1 MSAIPVREVTM
12 RKSNI
17 SILPRSLTPVLLVIS
32 VVLAVAWSA
41 QASSEPTPGPAIWKV
56 EGGDAELYLF
66 GTFHLLPT
74 DLEWRNETISAALAA
89 SDTLVLEADT
99 SDEAMLGGLIQQY
112 ALNPEGKTLRSYFT
126 VEEAD
131 RIDAAIEP
139 WGMSVDGAASLKP
152 WFVSLQVG
160 LTAMFSLGFEPDS
173 GVEEILLKNAKEA
186 SRSLDYLES
195 GEAGIRALA
204 DHPDDVQANILLS
217 SIEDLVR
224 IEEMMAQMIDA
235 WSQGDIAA
243 VADIM
248 NASMARTPELVEAVL
263 YKRNRNWIGPLKK
276 MLESDGTY
284 FVAVGA
290 GHLAGNDNVIELL
303 EAEGYKLVRQ

>member
-1 MSAIPVREVTM
+1 MQT
-12 RKSNI
+12 SNV
-17 SILPRSLTPVLLVIS
+17 SVLPRFLTPFL
-32 VVLAVAWSA
+32 LAVSVALALAWSA

-56 EGGDAELYLF
+56 EGGEAELYLF

-74 DLEWRNETISAALAA
+74 ELEWRNEAINAALAA

-99 SDEAMLGGLIQQY
+99 SDEAMLGALIQQY
-112 ALNPEGKTLRSYFT
+112 AINPEGKTLRSYFT
-126 VEEAD
+126 REEAD
-131 RIDAAIEP
+131 RIDAAIKP

-173 GVEEILLKNAKEA
+173 GVEEVLLNITKDTP
-186 SRSLDYLES
+186 RTLDYLES

-224 IEEMMAQMIDA
+224 IEEMMAQMIEA
-235 WSQGDIAA
+235 WSQGDITT
-243 VADIM
+243 VADVM
-248 NASMARTPELVEAVL
+248 NASMKQTPELIEAVL
-263 YKRNRNWIGPLKK
+263 YKRNRNWIDPLEK
-276 MLESDGTY
+276 MLDSDGSY

-290 GHLAGNDNVIELL
+290 GHLAGNDSVIEML
-303 EAEGYKLVRQ
+303 EAEGYELVRQ